1 MKKIILLALL
11 FFHTAIFSQ
20 TIELEFFAGPFS
32 SPVEITHPNNDSRLF
47 VLEHTG
53 VIKIINNEGDVFES
67 PFLDIS
73 SLVLNDGE
81 RGLLGLAFHP
91 NYNTNGF
98 FYINYINLDGNTV
111 IARYSVSSNPNLAD
125 STSAMIMMTINQ
137 PFAEHKGGTL
147 KFGSDGFLYIS
158 LGDGGGGGDPFG
170 SAQNLTIDS
179 TNPSRVYLGKILRI
193 DVDSATPYGIP
204 PTNPLIGQ
212 TGKEEIWALGLRN
225 PWKFSF
231 NRLNGDMWLADVGQ
245 ENIEEINKINFPFSN
260 SLTNFGWRCYEGNTN
275 YNNETDCPLIN
286 ETLLPFAQYDH
297 SLQYSCS
304 ITGGYY
310 YTGNLYPNFQ
320 NKYFFADFCSAK
332 IGMVDVSGTITW
344 SELLPY
350 NYITTFGED
359 INGELYIANIQN
371 GNIYKIIDTSL
382 NTSSFDKASISVYPN
397 PASDELFIKNENN
410 IELSSVKITDL
421 AGKTVLNQSSQLSSI
436 TISNLSKGMYFVT
449 VETKIGNTVT
459 SKIIK
464 Q

>member
-1 MKKIILLALL
+1 MKKITLLALL
-11 FFHTAIFSQ
+11 FFHTTFFSQ

-32 SPVEITHPNNDSRLF
+32 SPVEITHPNNDNRFF
-47 VLEHTG
+47 VLEKG
-53 VIKIINNEGDVFES
+53 GYIKIVNSDGSVSET
-67 PFLDIS
+67 PFLDIT
-73 SLVLNDGE
+73 SLVLDDGE

-125 STSAMIMMTINQ
+125 STSVMIMMTINQ

-147 KFGSDGFLYIS
+147 KFANDGYLYIS

-204 PTNPLIGQ
+204 STNPLIGQ

-245 ENIEEINKINFPFSN
+245 GNIEEINKIVFPFSN
-260 SLTNFGWRCYEGNTN
+260 SLTNFGWRCFEGNTI
-275 YNNETDCPLIN
+275 YNDEVDCPSIAD
-286 ETLLPFAQYDH
+286 TQLPFTQYDH
-297 SLQYSCS
+297 SEEYRCS
-304 ITGGYY
+304 VTGGYF
-310 YTGNLYPNFQ
+310 YTGSLYPNFQ

-371 GNIYKIIDTSL
+371 GNIYKIIDSSL
-382 NTSSFDKASISVYPN
+382 NTSSFDKTSISVYPN

-421 AGKTVLNQSSQLSSI
+421 TGKTVLNQSSQLSSI

>member
-1 MKKIILLALL
+1 MKKNILLALL
-11 FFHTAIFSQ
+11 FFNTKFFSQ
-20 TIELEFFAGPFS
+20 TIELEFFSGPFS

-47 VLEHTG
+47 VLEHAG
-53 VIKIINNEGDVFES
+53 IIKIINNEGDVFES

-125 STSAMIMMTINQ
+125 STSAMILKTINQ

-147 KFGSDGFLYIS
+147 KFANDGYLYIS
-158 LGDGGGGGDPFG
+158 LGDGGSGGDPFG

-260 SLTNFGWRCYEGNTN
+260 SLINFGWKCYEGNEIYESTN
-275 YNNETDCPLIN
+275 CPELN
-286 ETLLPFAQYDH
+286 ATQTPFAQYNH
-297 SLQYSCS
+297 TFGCS

-382 NTSSFDKASISVYPN
+382 NTSSFDKAIISVYPN
-397 PASDELFIKNENN
+397 PTSDELFVKNENN
-410 IELSSVKITDL
+410 IELSAVKITDL
-421 AGKTVLNQSSQLSSI
+421 TGKMVLYQNSQLSSI
-436 TISNLSKGMYFVT
+436 NISNLSKGMYFVT
-449 VETKIGNTVT
+449 IETQTGNTVT

>member
-1 MKKIILLALL
+1 MKKNILLALL
-11 FFHTAIFSQ
+11 FFYTKFFSQ
-20 TIELEFFAGPFS
+20 TIELEFFAGAFS

-47 VLEHTG
+47 VLEHAG
-53 VIKIINNEGDVFES
+53 VIKITNNEGSVFEN

-91 NYNTNGF
+91 NYSTNGF
-98 FYINYINLDGNTV
+98 FYVNYINLEGNTV
-111 IARYSVSSNPNLAD
+111 IARYSVSNNPNLAD
-125 STSAMIMMTINQ
+125 DTSEMIMMTVNQ

-147 KFGSDGFLYIS
+147 KFGPDGFLYIS

-170 SAQNLTIDS
+170 SAQNLIIDS

-245 ENIEEINKINFPFSN
+245 ENIEEINKINFPFAS

-286 ETLLPFAQYDH
+286 ETLLPFAQYNH
-297 SLQYSCS
+297 TLGCS

-332 IGMVDVSGTITW
+332 IGMVDLLGTITW

-382 NTSSFDKASISVYPN
+382 NTNEFQKNEISVYPN
-397 PASDELFIKNENN
+397 PASDELFVKNENN
-410 IELSSVKITDL
+410 IELSSIKITDL
-421 AGKTVLNQSSQLSSI
+421 TGKTVAYQNSQLSSI
-436 TISNLSKGMYFVT
+436 NISNLSKGMYFVT
-449 VETKIGNTVT
+449 IEEKNGNIVT